1 MALPCAHFARFD
13 LLCIL
18 LRKHG
23 FSLQSTLVLPM
34 CFYQPSKLVIAVLK
48 GSDRLFFHFRLVF
61 SIPVLQDVP
70 LHWSYVL
77 HVFTSHFRYVPR
89 LGINVCKLLDCLSN
103 FFYKGILYFPVDF
116 RVFNDLMGLLKL
128 PKIIFSSCILPLS
141 QKEAF
146 YLCVY
151 DGIAR
156 LGCNMTL
163 GLLHHIVWVLD
174 YNNRACCLA
183 HCTEALRIL
192 GYFGVNLATKE
203 VNTCKHCKL
212 NALCGHNSDFC
223 PYGKTHEQ
231 KIWPCRRLI
240 VRIHVHT

>member
-34 CFYQPSKLVIAVLK
+34 WFYQPSKLVIAVLK

-156 LGCNMTL
+156 LGFVIWRL
-163 GLLHHIVWVLD
+163 
-174 YNNRACCLA
+174 ACS
-183 HCTEALRIL
+183 I
-192 GYFGVNLATKE
+192 
-203 VNTCKHCKL
+203 
-212 NALCGHNSDFC
+212 
-223 PYGKTHEQ
+223 
-231 KIWPCRRLI
+231 I
-240 VRIHVHT
+240 